1 MHSGNLS
8 GNLFKVLAAYNAGP
22 GNLRKWERKLEYKN
36 DPLLF
41 IESIPSRET
50 RHFIKKVMLGLW
62 VYRFRLNELAP
73 TLSDVAGGN
82 WPKYMSASKKKL

>member
-1 MHSGNLS
+1 
-8 GNLFKVLAAYNAGP
+8 
-22 GNLRKWERKLEYKN
+22 
-36 DPLLF
+36 
-41 IESIPSRET
+41 
-50 RHFIKKVMLGLW
+50 MLGLW